1 MRHYTITIRTQG
13 GCRKIDVIAASTM
26 DAIAS
31 VREIIPAGCMFSISG
46 RPA

>member
-1 MRHYTITIRTQG
+1 MRHYTITIRQNGRPRTM
-13 GCRKIDVIAASTM
+13 DVIAASTI

-31 VREIIPAGCMFSISG
+31 VRQILPRGVMFSISG

>member
-13 GCRKIDVIAASTM
+13 VRRTIDVIAARTLA
-26 DAIAS
+26 AIAS
-31 VREIIPAGCMFSISG
+31 VRTIIPAGCMFSISG

>member
-1 MRHYTITIRTQG
+1 MRHYTITIKTAGVR
-13 GCRKIDVIAASTM
+13 RKIDVIAASTM

-31 VREIIPAGCMFSISG
+31 VRAIIPPGCMFSISG

>member
-13 GCRKIDVIAASTM
+13 VRRKIDVIAASTM

-31 VREIIPAGCMFSISG
+31 VRAIIPHGCTFSISG